1 MKSTLAMRS
10 GVGALFLLASSVA
23 WAQTSLP
30 GPGEPSEFQ
39 PAPRV
44 DRARSYYH
52 YMQGRRYRELSRIYN
67 NRIDL
72 VERSVS
78 EYRQAIEADPES
90 LFLRTELAEL
100 YASVARS
107 EDAVRECEQVLE
119 LDPEN
124 VDAHRLLGNIY
135 VHALGNRSSGRSS
148 QENIRKAIPHLE
160 IVVRKKPEDSD
171 SLFTLARLYRMNNQ
185 IEEAEEAFK
194 KILKNRPSSRSALGS
209 LAQVY
214 SDRGD
219 YAQVIELLEKAPQEN
234 ISTQLLTALA
244 FAYHQTGKLEE
255 ASRHYESALER
266 EPDNQQVRQIYVR
279 VLVARQEFERAQA
292 ELERLLEADEENGE
306 AYRLLSE
313 VHRREGNFEEA
324 ERAIERAREV
334 QPDNIEILYSDI
346 SLKETLG
353 REEEA
358 ITLINEFL
366 ESTIKPAGNYTTG
379 EAANRAVFLER
390 LGFAYRTLE
399 RYEQALE
406 ALERIRALG
415 ATQGPRAETLIT
427 ETHRILGDLPKAL
440 ITVSEA
446 VKKYPENRQLR
457 LLQASLLG
465 LDGKIDQAVAQLNE
479 LRSKNG
485 DDRDLLL
492 AIGKVYFQA
501 REFEAA
507 AEWTRQAL
515 ALSEGQPDHEYGLFL
530 LGSIY
535 ERQKKFDLA
544 EEQFKRVLEMNPFN
558 SGAANYLG
566 YMLAD
571 RGVRLEES
579 VRYIQ
584 KALQMEPKNGAY
596 LDSLGWAYFKMSKYS
611 LAEIHLEEA
620 ARRVSRDPTIHE
632 HLGYLYY
639 RTGRTERARD
649 AWRRALE
656 TWPDAQGGEFDSFH
670 ARELRDRLESLKKSS
685 GSR

>member
-1 MKSTLAMRS
+1 MNSTVAMRC
-10 GVGALFLLASSVA
+10 GVSFLFLLGSSVA
-23 WAQTSLP
+23 WAQTPVP
-30 GPGEPSEFQ
+30 GPGEPAEFQ

-52 YMQGRRYRELSRIYN
+52 YMLGRRYRELSRIYN
-67 NRIDL
+67 RTDL
-72 VERSVS
+72 IERSIS

-100 YASVARS
+100 YASFARS

-119 LDPEN
+119 VDPEN

-135 VHALGNRSSGRSS
+135 VRALGNRSSGSSS
-148 QENIRKAIPHLE
+148 QGNIRQAILHFE
-160 IVVRKKPEDSD
+160 IVVRKMPDDSD

-185 IEEAEEAFK
+185 IEKAEETFK
-194 KILKNRPSSRSALGS
+194 KILENRPRSRRGLGS
-209 LAQVY
+209 LAQLY

-219 YAQVIELLEKAPQEN
+219 YEQVIELLEKTPQEDLSN
-234 ISTQLLTALA
+234 QLLTALA

-266 EPDNQQVRQIYVR
+266 EPDNQQVRQIYAR
-279 VLVARQEFERAQA
+279 VLVALQDYERAKP
-292 ELERLLEADEENGE
+292 ELERLLEDDEENGE

-313 VHRREGNFEEA
+313 VLRREGNFEEA
-324 ERAIERAREV
+324 EDAIKRAREV
-334 QPDNIEILYSDI
+334 QPENIEILYSAI
-346 SLKETLG
+346 NLKGTLG

-358 ITLINEFL
+358 ITLITEFL
-366 ESTIKPAGNYTTG
+366 ESTEKDSGNYTIG

-390 LGFAYRTLE
+390 LGFTYRTLE
-399 RYEQALE
+399 NFDLALDAFDE
-406 ALERIRALG
+406 LRALG
-415 ATQGPRAETLIT
+415 PAQGPRAETLIS
-427 ETHRILGDLPKAL
+427 ETHRISGDLPKAL
-440 ITVSEA
+440 RIASEA
-446 VKKYPENRQLR
+446 VKKYPDNRQLR

-465 LDGKIDQAVAQLNE
+465 LDGKIEEAIAQLNE
-479 LRSKNG
+479 LRSENEE
-485 DDRDLLL
+485 DRELLL
-492 AIGKVYFQA
+492 AIGQVYFQA

-507 AEWTRQAL
+507 AEWTRQAV
-515 ALSEGQPDHEYGLFL
+515 ALSEGKPDNEYGLFL

-558 SGAANYLG
+558 AGASNYLG

-571 RGVRLEES
+571 RGIRLEES

-596 LDSLGWAYFKMSKYS
+596 LDSLGWAYFKMSKYN
-611 LAEIHLEEA
+611 LAKIHLEEA
-620 ARRVSRDPTIHE
+620 ARRISHDPTIHE
-632 HLGYLYY
+632 HLGHLYY
-639 RTGRTERARD
+639 RTGRTKQARD
-649 AWRRALE
+649 AWKRALE
-656 TWPDAQGGEFDSFH
+656 TWPEAKGGEFDSFH
-670 ARELRDRLESLKKSS
+670 AQELRERIDSLKKAS